1 MVTQPKTSNQFARNV
16 FKADSKRAIQKTE
29 EKTKELPKFQKF
41 QTRIIQKKL
50 QIKMIKNT

>member
-1 MVTQPKTSNQFARNV
+1 MVTQSKTSKQFARNV

-29 EKTKELPKFQKF
+29 EKTKELPKFRKF